1 MEDLC
6 DAVIVGGGPAGLSAA
21 IYLARAKYDV
31 LVLEKDKFGGQ
42 ITITEEIVNYPG
54 VEKSSG
60 KLLTDAMRE
69 QAKNFGARFA
79 QANVV
84 EMDIKEDIKCI
95 RTEDGKEYKTL
106 GIVLAV
112 GASPRA
118 VGFKGEQEFK
128 GRGVAYCATCDGE
141 FFTGREVLVVGGGF
155 AAAEEAM
162 FLTRYASKVTI
173 LVREPEFT
181 CAAGIV
187 EHLAD
192 FPTIEVRY
200 HTEVTEVG
208 GDGIVSYAK
217 LKNNQTGEESIY
229 RAADGGVF
237 GVFVFVGYAPA
248 TQWVKEQIEL
258 NEQGYIVT
266 DVNRRTDK
274 AGVYAAG
281 DVCIKNLR
289 QVVTAVSDGAVAAT
303 SLEKHV
309 AETREK
315 LHLPK
320 PVQRHDNRSESKN
333 PSASDNLTNLTHLT
347 HEISSSGDAGSIH
360 AENTGGGG
368 LIDTAMREQLA
379 DTFSRF
385 ERKVTVAAV
394 LNGKGASEELE
405 NFVRELD
412 GVHDNVAV
420 LYEREETEH
429 PYIDIRTEEGNRGIR
444 YYSVPG
450 GHEFNSFVI
459 ALYNAA
465 GPGQQLDDDLLA
477 RIRALKT
484 PHILQV
490 MTTLSCTNCPDVVMG
505 TQKLAALRGDIQA
518 EMYDI
523 AKFPELKEKYKI
535 MAVPCLVIDGAQV
548 HFGRNGLEQILTLV
562 EKM

>member
-79 QANVV
+79 QANVI

-112 GASPRA
+112 GASPRT

-208 GDGIVSYAK
+208 GDGVVSYAK

-248 TQWVKEQIEL
+248 TQWVKGQIEL

-320 PVQRHDNRSESKN
+320 PVQRSDSRSESKN
-333 PSASDNLTNLTHLT
+333 PSVSDNLTHLT
-347 HEISSSGDAGSIH
+347 HEISSAGDAGSIH

-394 LNGKGASEELE
+394 LNGKGASKELE
-405 NFVRELD
+405 NFVKELD
-412 GVHDNVAV
+412 GVHDKVAV
-420 LYEREETEH
+420 LYEQEETEH
-429 PYIDIRTEEGNRGIR
+429 PYIDIRTEEGSRGIR

-465 GPGQQLDDDLLA
+465 GPGQQVDDALLA
-477 RIRALKT
+477 RIHALKT

-505 TQKLAALRGDIQA
+505 TQKLAALRGDVQA

-523 AKFPELKEKYKI
+523 AKFPELKEKYRI
-535 MAVPCLVIDGAQV
+535 MAVPCLVIDGDQV
-548 HFGRNGLEQILTLV
+548 HFGRNGLEQILSLV